1 MRKHSR
7 SGFTLIELLVVIA
20 IIAILAAILFPVF
33 AQAREKARQTSCLS
47 NCKQWATGT
56 MMYIQD
62 YDEVFPMAY
71 GFYQGAWLTD
81 SGTRAPYVGDTPPN
95 WRTTNAAWV
104 DGMGM
109 YWGNSVQ
116 PYVKNWD
123 IGRCPSAAQIIDLQA
138 TGPRQPVNFSLTY
151 NGLLHTYSQAGVAA
165 PAQLP
170 MMHEGLGKAALK
182 GFQAPNPFL
191 RCVGNGPCIYQPRTA
206 SGCVQGNGGSSGWFG
221 FSASALVHTGGQIFT
236 YADGHAKWAR
246 LGGGAPGSNTNA
258 LIDPYTQ
265 YDANGIPEAR
275 WWDGC
280 HSWLFRPDYTF
291 Q

>member
-1 MRKHSR
+1 MQRHKQM
-7 SGFTLIELLVVIA
+7 GFTLIELLVVIA

-47 NCKQWATGT
+47 NNKQWATGT
-56 MMYIQD
+56 MMYVQD
-62 YDEVFPMAY
+62 YDEVFPLAY
-71 GFYQGAWLTD
+71 GFYQGRWNTTA
-81 SGTRAPYVGDTPPN
+81 SQAPFVGDTPPN
-95 WRTTNAAWV
+95 WRTSNAGWL
-104 DGMGM
+104 DLMGM

-138 TGPRQPVNFSLTY
+138 TGPGQPVNFSMTY
-151 NGLLHTYSQAGVAA
+151 NGLLMAYPLAGVAA

-170 MMHEGLGKAALK
+170 FAHEGLGKAALR

-191 RCVGNGPCIYQPRTA
+191 RCTGAAPCIYQPRTSA
-206 SGCVQGNGGSSGWFG
+206 GCAAGNGGQSGWFG
-221 FSASALVHTGGQIFT
+221 FSATALVHTGGQIFT
-236 YADGHAKWAR
+236 YADGHAKWQRIGA
-246 LGGGAPGSNTNA
+246 GAPNSNTNA
-258 LIDPYTQ
+258 LVDPYTQ
-265 YDANGIPEAR
+265 YNANGIPAAR

-280 HSWLFRPDYTF
+280 HSWLFRPDYNF